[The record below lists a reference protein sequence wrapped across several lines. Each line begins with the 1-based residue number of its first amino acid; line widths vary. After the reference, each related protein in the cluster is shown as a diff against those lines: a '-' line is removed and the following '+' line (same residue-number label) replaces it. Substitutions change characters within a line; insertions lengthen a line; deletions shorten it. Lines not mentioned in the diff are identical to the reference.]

1 MNEPGRA
8 TQIEHAKV
16 SDPGSGPEPEGEL
29 EGLKMSLRAIF
40 RASKVRLGVRLGPNL
55 RARASRNSLSL
66 KTLIF
71 LRFLYDSCQKLLFY
85 EVFLRVGVTKYCK
98 IHAYLRR
105 ARRRTEPRS
114 PPLALKRNR

>member
-16 SDPGSGPEPEGEL
+16 SEPGSGPEPEGEL
-29 EGLKMSLRAIF
+29 EGLKVSLRAIF
-40 RASKVRLGVRLGPNL
+40 RASKVRLGVMLGPNL

-71 LRFLYDSCQKLLFY
+71 LRFFYDSCQIAI
-85 EVFLRVGVTKYCK
+85 LRCDFEGECHQV
-98 IHAYLRR
+98 L
-105 ARRRTEPRS
+105 
-114 PPLALKRNR
+114 